1 MSDDTEL
8 NGMEPVSPE
17 EAPVA
22 SAPAPE
28 PAPAPAASSG
38 DFLSSTAGKVVLI
51 VGAVLVLLVVAGI
64 VGWFVLGPASLGGT
78 GTPSAPVGLV
88 SSTGT
93 PAAPAAPA
101 APAIPTSST
110 VATLPVADIT
120 LRDVFSPRN
129 PFTVIEPDKIAIST
143 AGTSADETST
153 LGPDVVTVIDIKTVS
168 GERVAVIAFGGIT
181 YTVGPGDAF
190 GGHAGWTVVTVHATS
205 VDVLMDDVTVNLPLQ
220 HQTK

>member
-1 MSDDTEL
+1 VSDDTEL

-22 SAPAPE
+22 SAPAP
-28 PAPAPAASSG
+28 SSG
-38 DFLSSTAGKVVLI
+38 DFLSSTVGKVVLI

-88 SSTGT
+88 PSTGTPAT
-93 PAAPAAPA
+93 PAAPAA
-101 APAIPTSST
+101 PTSST

-120 LRDVFSPRN
+120 LRDVFTPRN

-143 AGTSADETST
+143 ADTSADETST

-205 VDVLMDDVTVNLPLQ
+205 VDVLMDGVTVNLPLQ